1 MSSDITQEDA
11 AIEEAPV
18 EDTTPDSGPE
28 LDLTEVIT
36 DEPAQGYT
44 PEPEQ
49 QREQQREQQ
58 PEQPQQYTLA
68 DQVSALGFA
77 DVQDESDAQY
87 RLLDS
92 YQQLQ
97 NQNAQWSDFYQQQQ
111 QHYSQQQQMAEYG
124 QEYLDLQRDPSWQQ
138 YQDQQDQAEQ
148 QGQAEQQPTGQEHWW
163 APPEIDMED
172 LERWRT
178 QKVDPQT
185 GEIYADWVDGT
196 PQEVKEDAEDYV
208 AYLEDWADNI
218 IRSPQDVLPG
228 IIEQEF
234 DKLFKSRYSALMQYN
249 QQYQQEVSNH
259 TEVDAINQRNADW
272 VYQVDPRTNQYL
284 SDANGNL
291 VLSPQGEAVTN
302 YINYF
307 RGQGITDPS
316 SLWELATRMYSG
328 DLSVSQQQQQQ
339 QQYHETQQTQQR
351 NMEYLQQANANEGY
365 IESAGGSIPPTENP
379 TARSQNPTASA
390 GDKLRQQA
398 LADGFF

>member
-1 MSSDITQEDA
+1 MSTDIETTT
-11 AIEEAPV
+11 EETPV
-18 EDTTPDSGPE
+18 EETPVEETSPE
-28 LDLTEVIT
+28 LDLTDVIT
-36 DEPAQGYT
+36 DTPSQEYT
-44 PEPEQ
+44 PEQEHTPQ
-49 QREQQREQQ
+49 QEYAEPQ
-58 PEQPQQYTLA
+58 PGQQYTLA
-68 DQVSALGFA
+68 DQVTALGFT
-77 DVQDESDAQY
+77 DVQNEHDAQY

-97 NQNAQWSDFYQQQQ
+97 NQNSQWADFYQGQQQ
-111 QHYSQQQQMAEYG
+111 QYNQQQQLAEYG
-124 QEYLDLQRDPSWQQ
+124 QEYLDLQRDPAWQQ
-138 YQDQQDQAEQ
+138 YQQQQEHHDQGEQ
-148 QGQAEQQPTGQEHWW
+148 QQPTEQEHWW
-163 APPEIDMED
+163 APPQMDMED

-185 GEIYADWVDGT
+185 GEIYADWIDGT
-196 PQEVKEDAEDYV
+196 PQELKEDAEDYV

-218 IRSPQDVLPG
+218 IRRPNEVLPA

-234 DKLFKSRYSALMQYN
+234 DKLFKSRYTALVQYN
-249 QQYQQEVSNH
+249 NQYQQEVSNH
-259 TEVDAINQRNADW
+259 TEVESINQRNADW
-272 VYQVDPRTNQYL
+272 VYQLDPRTNQYL

-291 VLSPQGEAVTN
+291 VLSPQGQAVTN

-339 QQYHETQQTQQR
+339 QQYSEAQQAQQR
-351 NMEYLQQANANEGY
+351 NMEYLQQANEYNQY
-365 IESAGGSIPPTENP
+365 VESAGGSIPPSETP
-379 TARSQNPTASA
+379 MARSQNPTASA

>member
-1 MSSDITQEDA
+1 MASDITQEDTA
-11 AIEEAPV
+11 SEEAPV

-36 DEPAQGYT
+36 DEPGQEYT
-44 PEPEQ
+44 PEP
-49 QREQQREQQ
+49 EQQREQQ

-138 YQDQQDQAEQ
+138 YQDQQDQ

-218 IRSPQDVLPG
+218 IRSPQDVLPD

-234 DKLFKSRYSALMQYN
+234 DKLFKSRYTALLQYN
-249 QQYQQEVSNH
+249 NQYQQEVSNH
-259 TEVDAINQRNADW
+259 TQVDAINQRNADW

-328 DLSVSQQQQQQ
+328 DLSVSQQQYQQQ
-339 QQYHETQQTQQR
+339 QHHEAEQSQQR
-351 NMEYLQQANANEGY
+351 NMEYLQQANQYNEY

>member
-1 MSSDITQEDA
+1 MSTDIETTT
-11 AIEEAPV
+11 EETPV
-18 EDTTPDSGPE
+18 EESPVEETNPE
-28 LDLTEVIT
+28 LDLTDVIT
-36 DEPAQGYT
+36 DTPSQEYT
-44 PEPEQ
+44 PQQEHTPQQEYTEP
-49 QREQQREQQ
+49 Q
-58 PEQPQQYTLA
+58 PGQQYTLA
-68 DQVSALGFA
+68 DQVTALGFT
-77 DVQDESDAQY
+77 DVQDERDAQY

-97 NQNAQWSDFYQQQQ
+97 NQNSQWADFYQGQQQ
-111 QHYSQQQQMAEYG
+111 QYNQQQQLAEYG
-124 QEYLDLQRDPSWQQ
+124 QEYLDLQRDPAWQQ
-138 YQDQQDQAEQ
+138 YQQQQDHYDQGEQ
-148 QGQAEQQPTGQEHWW
+148 QQQPTGQEHWW
-163 APPEIDMED
+163 APPQMDMED

-196 PQEVKEDAEDYV
+196 PQEIKEDAEDYV
-208 AYLEDWADNI
+208 AYLEDWAENI
-218 IRSPQDVLPG
+218 IRRPNEVLPG

-234 DKLFKSRYSALMQYN
+234 DKLFKSRYTALMQYN
-249 QQYQQEVSNH
+249 NQYQQEVQNH
-259 TEVDAINQRNADW
+259 TEVEAINQRNADW

-291 VLSPQGEAVTN
+291 VLSPQGQAVTN

-339 QQYHETQQTQQR
+339 QQYQEAQQSQQR
-351 NMEYLQQANANEGY
+351 NMEYLQQANEYNGY
-365 IESAGGSIPPTENP
+365 VESAGGSIPPTENP
-379 TARSQNPTASA
+379 MARSQNPTASA

>member
-1 MSSDITQEDA
+1 MSTDIETTT
-11 AIEEAPV
+11 EETPV
-18 EDTTPDSGPE
+18 EESPVEETNPE
-28 LDLTEVIT
+28 LDLTDVIT
-36 DEPAQGYT
+36 DTPSQEYT
-44 PEPEQ
+44 PQQEHPQQEYAEP
-49 QREQQREQQ
+49 Q
-58 PEQPQQYTLA
+58 PGQPQQYTLA
-68 DQVSALGFA
+68 DQVTALGFT
-77 DVQDESDAQY
+77 DVQDERDAQY

-97 NQNAQWSDFYQQQQ
+97 NQNSQWADFYQGQQQ
-111 QHYSQQQQMAEYG
+111 QYNQQQQLAEYG
-124 QEYLDLQRDPSWQQ
+124 QEYLDLQRDPAWQQ
-138 YQDQQDQAEQ
+138 YQQQQDHYDQGEQ
-148 QGQAEQQPTGQEHWW
+148 QQQPTGQEHWW
-163 APPEIDMED
+163 APPQMDMED

-196 PQEVKEDAEDYV
+196 PQEIKEDAEDYV
-208 AYLEDWADNI
+208 AYLEDWAENI
-218 IRSPQDVLPG
+218 IRRPNEVLPG

-234 DKLFKSRYSALMQYN
+234 DKLFKSRYTALMQYN
-249 QQYQQEVSNH
+249 NQYQQEVQNH
-259 TEVDAINQRNADW
+259 TEVESINQRNADW

-291 VLSPQGEAVTN
+291 VLSPQGQAVTN

-339 QQYHETQQTQQR
+339 QQYQEAQQSQQR
-351 NMEYLQQANANEGY
+351 NMEYLQQANEYNQY
-365 IESAGGSIPPTENP
+365 VESAGGSIPPSETP
-379 TARSQNPTASA
+379 MARSQNPTASA